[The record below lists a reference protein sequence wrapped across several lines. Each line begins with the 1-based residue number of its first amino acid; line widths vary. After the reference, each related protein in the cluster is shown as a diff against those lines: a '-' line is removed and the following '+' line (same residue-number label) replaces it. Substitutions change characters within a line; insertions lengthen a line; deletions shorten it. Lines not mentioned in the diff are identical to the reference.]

1 MVREAYQGMSIAN
14 LHKLQILGLVS
25 EKLYNVYVYQY
36 LFLKLALAVVFC
48 INSLR
53 DTCDYH
59 VGCGF
64 PNTYTRLKECL
75 LRLKIFYKF
84 TKISPMKE
92 MPPWSLHRR
101 ASLSRSGPFPGQTS
115 VSRVVNRSIKF
126 PSISKGPSSSS
137 PSNSG
142 HYHSPHSSGGSNGVA
157 GINRDSHN
165 RSGTHSH
172 TYMHTHTC
180 SYTHTNNCS
189 GKHIHTCAGT
199 HTHTSQI

>member
-1 MVREAYQGMSIAN
+1 MSIAN

-59 VGCGF
+59 VGCSF

-101 ASLSRSGPFPGQTS
+101 ASLFLWPLSRPDVSQPRGQQVHQVPQHLQGALVLVPLQLRTLPLPPLLGGVQRSGGNQPRLTQPLW
-115 VSRVVNRSIKF
+115 
-126 PSISKGPSSSS
+126 
-137 PSNSG
+137 
-142 HYHSPHSSGGSNGVA
+142 
-157 GINRDSHN
+157 
-165 RSGTHSH
+165 
-172 TYMHTHTC
+172 
-180 SYTHTNNCS
+180 YTFT
-189 GKHIHTCAGT
+189 HIHA
-199 HTHTSQI
+199 HSYMQLHAHKQLLW